1 MYCAAY
7 AMTQPE
13 QRICIFSPSR
23 RQSKMLLDQIKKF
36 ISEYEGGTERIK
48 KFNQEE
54 LWIEGDDPDDVRV
67 ICSYPSKVSIG
78 VVVVGFVFH
87 GSLFPPPPPTHTK
100 KHKRGC

>member
-36 ISEYEGGTERIK
+36 IHEYEGGADRIK

-54 LWIEGDDPDDVRV
+54 VSVWARVRASPARDTRPRARS
-67 ICSYPSKVSIG
+67 C
-78 VVVVGFVFH
+78 
-87 GSLFPPPPPTHTK
+87 GSSGTIRTTSASSAPTQA
-100 KHKRGC
+100 RYQ